1 MRKLLLL
8 VLVVSICGLVGCEE
22 STGDKIERKVRNAAD
37 DLTK

>member
-22 STGDKIERKVRNAAD
+22 SAGEKVERKVRNAVD
-37 DLTK
+37 DISK